1 MITGNQILGIGGAV
15 ALVASA
21 VILAIR
27 VKKEDIPQ
35 CYNAV
40 SNISHNVYKK
50 GNPLD
55 LLNKFKKIE
64 EE

>member
-1 MITGNQILGIGGAV
+1 MGIGGAV
-15 ALVASA
+15 ALVVSA

-55 LLNKFKKIE
+55 LLNEF
-64 EE
+64 